1 MERRMHLGDA
11 ELEIMQAIWAAREP
25 VTSTEIQRRLTGR
38 RGWALSTLMTTL
50 ARLADKGFVA
60 CDRSSRTNYYSA
72 LVGEAAYKAAESR
85 SFLQRM
91 HAGSL
96 RSLAASL
103 AGDERLAPR
112 EAEELRRLL
121 DKLGGPEQGAA
132 GLPGAGDRPAGTAN
146 TAGLPGQQAGGAP
159 AGPNPT
165 ADAAPGPAKRGEAD
179 EA

>member
-11 ELEIMQAIWAAREP
+11 ELEIMQAVWAAGEP
-25 VTSTEIQRRLTGR
+25 VTSTEIQRRLAGR

-72 LVGEAAYKAAESR
+72 LVGEAEYKAAESR

-121 DKLGGPEQGAA
+121 DKLGGPEA
-132 GLPGAGDRPAGTAN
+132 GAGAN
-146 TAGLPGQQAGGAP
+146 MA
-159 AGPNPT
+159 
-165 ADAAPGPAKRGEAD
+165 ADAATDTDADAAESPAEMAHTEKTTADTAD
-179 EA
+179 ESAVR

>member
-11 ELEIMQAIWAAREP
+11 ELEIMQAVWAAGEP
-25 VTSTEIQRRLTGR
+25 VTSTEIQRRLAGR

-72 LVGEAAYKAAESR
+72 LVGEAEYKAAESR

-121 DKLGGPEQGAA
+121 DKLGGPEADAGANMAADAATDTDADAADAADAAESPAGAA
-132 GLPGAGDRPAGTAN
+132 GSAAG
-146 TAGLPGQQAGGAP
+146 
-159 AGPNPT
+159 
-165 ADAAPGPAKRGEAD
+165 AKRGEAG
-179 EA
+179 E

>member
-11 ELEIMQAIWAAREP
+11 ELEIMQAVWAAGEP
-25 VTSTEIQRRLTGR
+25 VTSTEIQRRLAGR

-72 LVGEAAYKAAESR
+72 LVGEAEYKAAESR

-121 DKLGGPEQGAA
+121 DKLGGPE
-132 GLPGAGDRPAGTAN
+132 
-146 TAGLPGQQAGGAP
+146 
-159 AGPNPT
+159 
-165 ADAAPGPAKRGEAD
+165 ADAAANMAADAVTDTDADAAESPAEMADTEKTTADTAD
-179 EA
+179 ESAVR

>member
-11 ELEIMQAIWAAREP
+11 ELEIMQAVWAAGEP
-25 VTSTEIQRRLTGR
+25 VTSTEIQRRLAGR

-72 LVGEAAYKAAESR
+72 LVGEAEYKAAESR

-121 DKLGGPEQGAA
+121 DKLGGPEAGAA
-132 GLPGAGDRPAGTAN
+132 AN
-146 TAGLPGQQAGGAP
+146 MAADAATDV
-159 AGPNPT
+159 T
-165 ADAAPGPAKRGEAD
+165 ADAADAAENPAGAAGSAAGAKRGEAG
-179 EA
+179 E

>member
-11 ELEIMQAIWAAREP
+11 ELEIMQAVWAAGEP
-25 VTSTEIQRRLTGR
+25 VTSTEIQRRLAGR

-72 LVGEAAYKAAESR
+72 LVGEAEYKAAESR

-121 DKLGGPEQGAA
+121 DKLGGPEAGAAANMAADAATDTDADAAGAADAAESPAGAA
-132 GLPGAGDRPAGTAN
+132 GSAAG
-146 TAGLPGQQAGGAP
+146 
-159 AGPNPT
+159 
-165 ADAAPGPAKRGEAD
+165 AKRGEAG
-179 EA
+179 E

>member
-11 ELEIMQAIWAAREP
+11 ELEIMQAVWAAGEP
-25 VTSTEIQRRLTGR
+25 VTSTEIQRRLAGR

-72 LVGEAAYKAAESR
+72 LVGEAEYKAAESR

-121 DKLGGPEQGAA
+121 DKLGGPEADAGANMA
-132 GLPGAGDRPAGTAN
+132 ADAVTD
-146 TAGLPGQQAGGAP
+146 TD
-159 AGPNPT
+159 
-165 ADAAPGPAKRGEAD
+165 ADAAESPAEMADTEKTTADTAD
-179 EA
+179 ESAVR

>member
-11 ELEIMQAIWAAREP
+11 ELEIMQAVWAAGEP
-25 VTSTEIQRRLTGR
+25 VTSTEIQRRLAGR

-50 ARLADKGFVA
+50 ARLADKGFVS

-72 LVGEAAYKAAESR
+72 LVGEAEYKAAESR

-121 DKLGGPEQGAA
+121 DKLGGPEAGAAANMAADAATDTDADAAGAADAAESPAGAA
-132 GLPGAGDRPAGTAN
+132 GSAAG
-146 TAGLPGQQAGGAP
+146 
-159 AGPNPT
+159 
-165 ADAAPGPAKRGEAD
+165 AKRGEAG
-179 EA
+179 E

>member
-11 ELEIMQAIWAAREP
+11 ELEIMQAVWAAGEP
-25 VTSTEIQRRLTGR
+25 VTSTEIQRRLAGR

-72 LVGEAAYKAAESR
+72 LVGEAEYKAAESR

-121 DKLGGPEQGAA
+121 DKLGGPEAGAAANMAADAATDTDADAAGAADAAENPAGAA
-132 GLPGAGDRPAGTAN
+132 GSAAG
-146 TAGLPGQQAGGAP
+146 
-159 AGPNPT
+159 
-165 ADAAPGPAKRGEAD
+165 AKRGEAG
-179 EA
+179 E

>member
-11 ELEIMQAIWAAREP
+11 ELEIMQAVWAAGEP
-25 VTSTEIQRRLTGR
+25 VTSTEIQRRLAGR

-72 LVGEAAYKAAESR
+72 LVGEAEYKAAESR

-91 HAGSL
+91 HTGSL

-121 DKLGGPEQGAA
+121 DKLGGPAADAGANMA
-132 GLPGAGDRPAGTAN
+132 ADAVTD
-146 TAGLPGQQAGGAP
+146 TD
-159 AGPNPT
+159 
-165 ADAAPGPAKRGEAD
+165 ADAAESPAEMAHTEKTTADTAD
-179 EA
+179 ESAVR